1 MKRYCHEN
9 NRGYSEDL
17 FRRCLTQ
24 AEDKIKKKYSC
35 KSIGEHEDEFNKAS
49 ISFYFAKMGLWGFEG
64 NKITA
69 DGSLKKSK
77 DDTKLKSS
85 QAIGFVADEQLQEW
99 MEQWGEGFSPNEY
112 RQLNKYYIELLG
124 YYLVE
129 DPVHRNLIKLAAM
142 NSLLLEKA
150 LREGR
155 TDESSKLQKSYS
167 SILGDSKLKPSQ
179 ENAADGTSL
188 ATVGQWV
195 EKIELIDGKIPPYEI
210 DEPDKID
217 KTIEYFLDKMKENLS
232 AIGGI

>member
-1 MKRYCHEN
+1 
-9 NRGYSEDL
+9 
-17 FRRCLTQ
+17 
-24 AEDKIKKKYSC
+24 
-35 KSIGEHEDEFNKAS
+35 
-49 ISFYFAKMGLWGFEG
+49 MGLWGFEG

-69 DGSLKKSK
+69 NGSLKKGK
-77 DDTKLKSS
+77 DDTKMKLS
-85 QAIGFVADEQLQEW
+85 QATSFVADEQLQEW
-99 MEQWGEGFSPNEY
+99 MEQWGEGFSNNEY
-112 RQLNKYYIELLG
+112 RQLNRYYVDLMG
-124 YYLVE
+124 YFTVE
-129 DPVHRNLIKLAAM
+129 DPVHKNLIKLAAINALM
-142 NSLLLEKA
+142 AEKA

-155 TDESSKLQKSYS
+155 TDEYSKLQKSYS

>member
-1 MKRYCHEN
+1 MKTTIKLYF
-9 NRGYSEDL
+9 GKMS
-17 FRRCLTQ
+17 LT
-24 AEDKIKKKYSC
+24 
-35 KSIGEHEDEFNKAS
+35 G
-49 ISFYFAKMGLWGFEG
+49 MEG
-64 NKITA
+64 QKLTA
-69 DGSLKKSK
+69 DGRIKASSN
-77 DDTKLKSS
+77 DVKLKSS
-85 QAIGFVADEQLQEW
+85 QAVGFIEGEQIQEW
-99 MEQWGEGFSPNEY
+99 MEQWGEGFSPIEY
-112 RQLNKYYIELLG
+112 KQLNKYYIELMG

-129 DPVHRNLIKLAAM
+129 DPVHKNLIKLAAM

-217 KTIEYFLDKMKENLS
+217 KSIEYFLDKMKENLS
-232 AIGGI
+232 TIGGI